1 MRQVKAKLREYRSAA
16 LEAAGRKKATS
27 SEGSPVGCTML
38 FSHFSSQH
46 HGGQA
51 RQRGQEF
58 LEGLHMAT
66 EDRVVPLWKMTSR
79 RCGVSSI
86 EK

>member
-1 MRQVKAKLREYRSAA
+1 MQLEQLDEVKAKLREYRSAA
-16 LEAAGRKKATS
+16 LE
-27 SEGSPVGCTML
+27 
-38 FSHFSSQH
+38 
-46 HGGQA
+46 A